1 MWLDVLSICY
11 PSPIS
16 LLSNALVLPHFD
28 YCSNV
33 WTNCSK
39 HNLTSLQ
46 MQQNKLARI
55 ILGADLYTH
64 IDDMLNEL
72 QWSRLNKRWDIA
84 MYCFIFKCLCNFA
97 PTYLSSQFNYTSS
110 IHSPGFT
117 PILLDINVVLH

>member
-1 MWLDVLSICY
+1 MIFGSSRVTNDFKDISVQYNGTVLEQVHDFKYLGVTLDSSLSWDCHINNLNAKISQKIGVIRRVKHLL
-11 PSPIS
+11 PKSFLS

-55 ILGADLYTH
+55 ILGAELY
-64 IDDMLNEL
+64 
-72 QWSRLNKRWDIA
+72 
-84 MYCFIFKCLCNFA
+84 
-97 PTYLSSQFNYTSS
+97 
-110 IHSPGFT
+110 T
-117 PILLDINVVLH
+117 PILTTC